1 MHKKNIFICLMFLG
15 MALILAACAG
25 GEGSPGPQGSE
36 GPAGPAGPKGDT
48 GATGE
53 VSVADL
59 TCTECHND
67 TPVLFATRLQWD
79 ESKHATGTAYGRGT
93 SSSCAGCHSGEGFSA
108 RIAAGIA
115 PNEVEEGVPNSSPT
129 DCRTCHQIHTTYTGA
144 DFALESTDPVTL
156 FVSGETF
163 DMGLGNLCANCHQ
176 PRRAFPEA
184 VDGQVEVNST
194 HWGPHLGVESAMLLG
209 VGGAI
214 VEGSPSAHYSLVSDG
229 CPACHMGD
237 ARIHTMV
244 PDTDFCTDCH
254 TDLEDFDRNG
264 VQTEVHALV
273 EEVAEL
279 LKAKGLLDEEGHPVV
294 GFYPEAEA
302 AALWNFLVIEED
314 ASGGVHNSAFA
325 KALLEQAKAAL
336 E

>member
-1 MHKKNIFICLMFLG
+1 MNRK
-15 MALILAACAG
+15 AVLILGLLLFAALLVASCAG
-25 GEGSPGPQGSE
+25 TE
-36 GPAGPAGPKGDT
+36 GPAGPAGPPGLQGPAGPKGDL
-48 GATGE
+48 GAAGE
-53 VSVADL
+53 VTTADL

-67 TPVLFATRLQWD
+67 TPVLFAARLQWD
-79 ESKHATGTAYGRGT
+79 ESRHATGTSYGRGT

-129 DCRTCHQIHTTYTGA
+129 DCRTCHQIHTTYTSA
-144 DFALESTDPVTL
+144 DFALESTDPVAL
-156 FVSGETF
+156 IASGETF

-176 PRRAFPEA
+176 PRSAFPEA
-184 VDGQVEVNST
+184 VDGQVEVGST
-194 HWGPHLGVESAMLLG
+194 HWGPHHGMESAMLLG

-214 VEGSPSAHYSLVSDG
+214 VEGSPGAHYSLVSDG

-237 ARIHTMV
+237 ARDHSMEPSTSA
-244 PDTDFCTDCH
+244 CTDCH

-264 VQTEVHALV
+264 VQTEVHALE

-294 GFYPEAEA
+294 GIYPEAEA